1 MTVRYLLDTNV
12 ISEISRPAPDA
23 GVLKR
28 FRRHDLHVA
37 TASIAWNEVLFG
49 CQRLPSSKR
58 RDMLVAFVDQV
69 LRPSL
74 PVLPYDTAAAEWHAM
89 ERVRLEK
96 AGTPRP
102 FIDGQ
107 IAAIAHVNGLVL
119 VTANVKDF
127 RFFDGLIVEDWRS

>member
-1 MTVRYLLDTNV
+1 VTARYLLDTNV
-12 ISEISRPAPDA
+12 LSEVSKPTPDA

-28 FRRHDLHVA
+28 FRRHELHVA
-37 TASIAWNEVLFG
+37 TASLVWNELLFG
-49 CQRLPSSKR
+49 CHRLPSSKR
-58 RDMLVAFVDQV
+58 RDALRAFVDHV

-74 PVLPYDTAAAEWHAM
+74 PVLPYDMAAAEWHAL

-127 RFFDGLIVEDWRS
+127 RFFHGLTMEDWRS

>member
-1 MTVRYLLDTNV
+1 MTARYLLDTNV
-12 ISEISRPAPDA
+12 LSEISKPFPDA

-28 FRRHDLHVA
+28 FRRYELHVA
-37 TASIAWNEVLFG
+37 TAAIAWNELLFG
-49 CQRLPSSKR
+49 CQRLPVSKR
-58 RDMLVAFVDQV
+58 RDLLLAFVDQV

-74 PVLPYDTAAAEWHAM
+74 PILPYDTAAAEWHAA

-96 AGTPRP
+96 AGTARP

-127 RFFDGLIVEDWRS
+127 RFFDGPVIEDWRS

>member
-1 MTVRYLLDTNV
+1 MTARYILDTNV
-12 ISEISRPAPDA
+12 LSELSKPAPNA

-28 FRRHDLHVA
+28 FRRHELHVA
-37 TASIAWNEVLFG
+37 TASIAWNELLFG
-49 CQRLPSSKR
+49 YQRLPSSKR
-58 RDMLVAFVDQV
+58 RDLLLAFVDQV

-74 PVLPYDTAAAEWHAM
+74 PILPYDTAAAEWHAA

-96 AGTPRP
+96 AGTPRS

-127 RFFDGLIVEDWRS
+127 RIFDGLVVEDWLS

>member
-1 MTVRYLLDTNV
+1 MTARYLLDTNV
-12 ISEISRPAPDA
+12 LSELSKPAPDA

-28 FRRHDLHVA
+28 FRRHELHVT
-37 TASIAWNEVLFG
+37 TASLVWNELLFG

-58 RDMLVAFVDQV
+58 RDALLAFVDQV

-74 PVLPYDTAAAEWHAM
+74 PVLPYDTAAAEWHAV

-107 IAAIAHVNGLVL
+107 VAAIAHVNGLAL
-119 VTANVKDF
+119 VTANGKDF
-127 RFFDGLIVEDWRS
+127 RFFEGLTVEDWRA

>member
-1 MTVRYLLDTNV
+1 M
-12 ISEISRPAPDA
+12 
-23 GVLKR
+23 KR
-28 FRRHDLHVA
+28 FRRHELHVA
-37 TASIAWNEVLFG
+37 TASIAWNELLFG
-49 CQRLPSSKR
+49 CQRLPSSER
-58 RDMLVAFVDQV
+58 RDLLLAFVDQV

-74 PVLPYDTAAAEWHAM
+74 PILPYDTAAAEWHAG

-107 IAAIAHVNGLVL
+107 IAAIAHVNGLAL

-127 RFFDGLIVEDWRS
+127 RFFDGLVVEDWRS

>member
-1 MTVRYLLDTNV
+1 MTARYLLDTNV
-12 ISEISRPAPDA
+12 LSEISKPSPDA

-28 FRRHDLHVA
+28 FRRYELHVA
-37 TASIAWNEVLFG
+37 TASIAWNELLFG
-49 CQRLPSSKR
+49 CQRLPVSKR
-58 RDMLVAFVDQV
+58 RDLLLAFVDQV

-74 PVLPYDTAAAEWHAM
+74 PILPYDTAAAEWHAA

-96 AGTPRP
+96 AGTARP

-127 RFFDGLIVEDWRS
+127 RFFDGPVIEDWRS

>member
-1 MTVRYLLDTNV
+1 VTARYLLDTNV
-12 ISEISRPAPDA
+12 ISELSKPTPDV
-23 GVLKR
+23 GVLRR
-28 FRRHDLHVA
+28 FRRHELHVT
-37 TASIAWNEVLFG
+37 TASIAWNELLFG

-58 RDMLVAFVDQV
+58 RDLLLTFVDQV

-74 PVLPYDTAAAEWHAM
+74 PILSYDTAAAEWHAA

-119 VTANVKDF
+119 VTANGRDF
-127 RFFDGLIVEDWRS
+127 RFFDGLVVEDWRS

>member
-1 MTVRYLLDTNV
+1 MTARYLLDTNV
-12 ISEISRPAPDA
+12 LSEISKPAPDA
-23 GVLKR
+23 KVLKR
-28 FRRHDLHVA
+28 FRRYELHIA
-37 TASIAWNEVLFG
+37 TASVVWNEVLFG
-49 CQRLPSSKR
+49 CQRLAASKR
-58 RDMLVAFVDQV
+58 RDLLLALVDQV

-74 PVLPYDTAAAEWHAM
+74 PILPYDTAAAEWHAQ

-96 AGTPRP
+96 KGTPRS

-127 RFFDGLIVEDWRS
+127 RFFDGLAIEDWRS